1 MPLISTKECLC
12 LFQAS
17 TWIST
22 LHVLVFIVVSDFEV
36 KGDCLFCW
44 YWWNCW
50 PSWHTSSLHNNI
62 SHIIIEYKEDHWLN
76 LFMFCKLQ
84 HGKLEGIQYLQSSM
98 ACKSLNHFICICSW
112 LGTMCDIWPVIDV
125 SSMMNATCGTEPYLP
140 SSAFVSNSSFNG
152 VPVTQPLV
160 F

>member
-1 MPLISTKECLC
+1 MDIIKRKCKRWWSTMPLISTKECLC

-84 HGKLEGIQYLQSSM
+84 HGKLEGIQYLQSSK
-98 ACKSLNHFICICSW
+98 AWQVVEC
-112 LGTMCDIWPVIDV
+112 
-125 SSMMNATCGTEPYLP
+125 AYLDWC
-140 SSAFVSNSSFNG
+140 NLIRIQI
-152 VPVTQPLV
+152 TTKYKIRTK
-160 F
+160 